1 MLQKSK
7 VIQSRNDW
15 REKAVRR
22 ANEVR
27 ELSVIKKRHQQ
38 RIAELKAQ
46 VSAMKQANIK
56 KNTSVPLRQFPL
68 SISQKLRRSAHFV
81 SC

>member
-7 VIQSRNDW
+7 VIESRNDW

-27 ELSVIKKRHQQ
+27 ELRVIKKRHQQ

-46 VSAMKQANIK
+46 ISATEQVNPK
-56 KNTSVPLRQFPL
+56 KNTSIHP
-68 SISQKLRRSAHFV
+68 
-81 SC
+81 C

>member
-7 VIQSRNDW
+7 VIQSRDDW
-15 REKAVRR
+15 RKKAVGR

-27 ELSVIKKRHQQ
+27 ELRKIKKRHQQ

-46 VSAMKQANIK
+46 ISATEQVNSK
-56 KNTSVPLRQFPL
+56 KNTSIHPR
-68 SISQKLRRSAHFV
+68 
-81 SC
+81 

>member
-27 ELSVIKKRHQQ
+27 ELMIIKKRHQQ

-46 VSAMKQANIK
+46 ISATKQVNTK
-56 KNTSVPLRQFPL
+56 KKTSTHPR
-68 SISQKLRRSAHFV
+68 
-81 SC
+81 

>member
-46 VSAMKQANIK
+46 VSTMKQANIK
-56 KNTSVPLRQFPL
+56 KNTSFPLR
-68 SISQKLRRSAHFV
+68 
-81 SC
+81 

>member
-27 ELSVIKKRHQQ
+27 ELRVIKKRHQQ
-38 RIAELKAQ
+38 RIAELKVQ

-56 KNTSVPLRQFPL
+56 KNTSFPM
-68 SISQKLRRSAHFV
+68 R
-81 SC
+81 